1 MAEQQAQRKLQK
13 SEKSFKTIE
22 NKQAMAT
29 SAFQRTWFI
38 LQSLVSK
45 DFKLKYRR
53 SILGVAW
60 SVLNPLLM
68 MVVLSAVFSY
78 MFKFNIEYFP
88 LYLILGN
95 TMFEIMA
102 DSTKNATTS
111 IIDAAPLLK
120 KIRVEKMVFP
130 IQKVLF
136 TLVNFAFSLIAVA
149 LVVIYFKFFPTA
161 NATSELI
168 FPSVYLLFLPL
179 LLIFVLMFCMGLSLL
194 LSALAVYFRDVI
206 HLWTV
211 VLTAWTYA
219 TPLFYPMDL
228 LAPWM
233 QTLMKFNPMYHFV
246 TYFRDIVMWN
256 TCPSLKLNLACFA
269 FGAITLVVGALVFR
283 KMQSKFVLYV

>member
-1 MAEQQAQRKLQK
+1 MTEAAQRKLKK
-13 SEKSFKTIE
+13 SENVFATIE
-22 NKQAMAT
+22 NNQPIAT
-29 SAFQRTWFI
+29 SKLKHTIFI
-38 LQSLVSK
+38 LRTLVSK

-68 MVVLSAVFSY
+68 MVVLSAVFSF

-95 TMFEIMA
+95 TLFELMA
-102 DSTKNATTS
+102 ESTRNATTS
-111 IIDAAPLLK
+111 IIEAAPLLK

-130 IQKVLF
+130 TQKVLF
-136 TLVNFAFSLIAVA
+136 TLVNFVFSLIAVA
-149 LVVIYFKFFPTA
+149 LVVVYFKFFPTA
-161 NATSELI
+161 NATTEL
-168 FPSVYLLFLPL
+168 FFTSAYFLFLPL

-194 LSALAVYFRDVI
+194 LSSLAVYFRDII

-219 TPLFYPMDL
+219 TPLFYPIDL

-246 TYFRDIVMWN
+246 TYFRNIVMWN
-256 TCPSLKLNLACFA
+256 TCPSLKLNLVCFV
-269 FGAITLVVGALVFR
+269 FGTVTLLFGILVFR
-283 KMQSKFVLYV
+283 KLQSKFLLYV